1 MNTFLI
7 KESLKNGEY
16 WNKIFGLRYEAL
28 WVFVGQF
35 GIAMGVLF
43 GVKILTHVLDPLE
56 FGKLAL
62 AKTVVLLIG
71 TNLFG
76 PLGQGFMRFWSISQ
90 GRGQVKEFVITSK
103 RYARV
108 LTAIILGVSLIVLV
122 FSSFTGWLGWPVLI
136 TVSLFVGALTG
147 YLGLRLSVLLAA
159 RKRKV
164 VALANTG
171 SAFLKP
177 LIAVLFVIMIV
188 SNADCVM
195 WGYFV
200 ATLIMVFVV
209 EYFYKKVLKHAL
221 RSSVTMGN
229 PKTGSGNLGKEILMF
244 SWPFCVWGIFGWIHQ
259 SCDRWSLQAFHGSDV
274 VGAFSVIAVLAV
286 YPLIFGAN
294 FLSNLF
300 LPIAYERAGN
310 LTSSTFI
317 RSANRVLYL
326 MTAAYIIGASILIL
340 VFLFLHNEV
349 VLLISNVNYTELSFL
364 LPGLTAAWAF
374 FYLGQM
380 FSGFG
385 LLANKPKKYI
395 LPIVVSAIIAAITT
409 FYLSKRYGP
418 VGVVWGLG
426 ISGFVYA
433 GWFMAIGFRLSNS
446 IRVNPGYSV
455 SDPNSKIHSYANV
468 ENCHKEA

>member
-1 MNTFLI
+1 M
-7 KESLKNGEY
+7 KESLKNRLY
-16 WNKIFGLRYEAL
+16 WDKIFGLRYEAL
-28 WVFVGQF
+28 WVFIGQF

-43 GVKILTHVLDPLE
+43 GMKILTHVLDPLE
-56 FGKLAL
+56 FGRLAL
-62 AKTVVLLIG
+62 ANTVVLLIG

-90 GRGQVKEFVITSK
+90 ERGQVKEFVITSK
-103 RYARV
+103 RYAKA
-108 LTAIILGVSLIVLV
+108 LTAIILGVSLIFLI

-136 TVSLFVGALTG
+136 MVSLLVGALSG

-159 RKRKV
+159 RRRKV

-177 LIAVLFVIMIV
+177 LIAVFFVILIV
-188 SNADCVM
+188 ANADYVM

-200 ATLIMVFVV
+200 ATLITVCAV
-209 EYFYKKVLKHAL
+209 EYWYRKTLDHAL
-221 RSSVTMGN
+221 RSSVPTGN
-229 PKTGSGNLGKEILMF
+229 AKAVSGSLGKEILTF

-294 FLSNLF
+294 FLNNLF

-310 LTSSTFI
+310 LTSSTSI
-317 RSANRVLYL
+317 QSANKVLYL
-326 MTAAYIIGASILIL
+326 MTGVYVIGASTLIL
-340 VFLFLHNEV
+340 VFLFLHSEV
-349 VLLISNVNYTELSFL
+349 VLLMSNVNYTEFSSL

-380 FSGFG
+380 FLGFG
-385 LLANKPKKYI
+385 LLANKPKNYI
-395 LPIVVSAIIAAITT
+395 LPIIVSAIIAAITT

-433 GWFMAIGFRLSNS
+433 VWFMIIGFRLSNS
-446 IRVNPGYSV
+446 IRVN
-455 SDPNSKIHSYANV
+455 
-468 ENCHKEA
+468 E

>member
-1 MNTFLI
+1 M
-7 KESLKNGEY
+7 KESLKNRLY
-16 WNKIFGLRYEAL
+16 WSRIYGLRYEAL
-28 WVFVGQF
+28 WVLIGQL
-35 GIAMGVLF
+35 GIATGVLF
-43 GVKILTHVLDPLE
+43 GVKILTQVLNPIE
-56 FGKLAL
+56 FGRLAL
-62 AKTVVLLIG
+62 ANTVMLLIG

-90 GRGQVKEFVITSK
+90 ERCQVKEFVNTSNC
-103 RYARV
+103 YAKV
-108 LTAIILGVSLIVLV
+108 LTTITLGVSLILLTL
-122 FSSFTGWLGWPVLI
+122 SSVMGWPGWPALI
-136 TVSLFVGALTG
+136 AVSLLVGALTG
-147 YLGLRLSVLLAA
+147 YLGLRLSVFLAA

-171 SAFLKP
+171 AAFLKP
-177 LIAVLFVIMIV
+177 LIAMFLVITVV
-188 SNADCVM
+188 SNAKSVM
-195 WGYFV
+195 WGYLV
-200 ATLIMVFVV
+200 ATFVTICVV
-209 EYFYKKVLKHAL
+209 EHFYRKTIRDAL
-221 RSSVTMGN
+221 TASRPVGK
-229 PKTGSGNLGKEILMF
+229 PRAGFGNLGREMLTF

-259 SCDRWSLQAFHGSDV
+259 SCDRWSLQVFHGPDV

-310 LTSSTFI
+310 LTSSTSI
-317 RSANRVLYL
+317 QSANKVLYL
-326 MTAAYIIGASILIL
+326 MTGVYVIGASILIL
-340 VFLFLHNEV
+340 VFMFLHTEV
-349 VLLISNVNYTELSFL
+349 VLLMSNVNYTEFSSL
-364 LPGLTAAWAF
+364 LPGLTSAWAF

-385 LLANKPKKYI
+385 LLVNKPKKYI

-433 GWFMAIGFRLSNS
+433 AWFMAIGFRLSNS
-446 IRVNPGYSV
+446 TRVNAGYPMGDV
-455 SDPNSKIHSYANV
+455 GIKTHL
-468 ENCHKEA
+468 